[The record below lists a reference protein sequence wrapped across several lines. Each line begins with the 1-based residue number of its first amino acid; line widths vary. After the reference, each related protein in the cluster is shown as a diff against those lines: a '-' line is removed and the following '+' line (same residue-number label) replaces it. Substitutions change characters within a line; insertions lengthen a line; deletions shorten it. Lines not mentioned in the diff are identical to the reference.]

1 MGGRVF
7 LGDVAPQP
15 RCVFGCPPKRVLC
28 DSRCNT
34 KLPVGQKPPIFVA
47 GSSQAGGVAVDSGL
61 SAIQHKGLP
70 SAAAPAIFSMVNPLK
85 IVTQG
90 LL

>member
-1 MGGRVF
+1 MFFWVMWLPNRVVC
-7 LGDVAPQP
+7 LGAHLNAFCVTQDVTQSCQSWSWA
-15 RCVFGCPPKRVLC
+15 R
-28 DSRCNT
+28 S
-34 KLPVGQKPPIFVA
+34 
-47 GSSQAGGVAVDSGL
+47 AGGVVAVDSGL

-85 IVTQG
+85 IVMQG